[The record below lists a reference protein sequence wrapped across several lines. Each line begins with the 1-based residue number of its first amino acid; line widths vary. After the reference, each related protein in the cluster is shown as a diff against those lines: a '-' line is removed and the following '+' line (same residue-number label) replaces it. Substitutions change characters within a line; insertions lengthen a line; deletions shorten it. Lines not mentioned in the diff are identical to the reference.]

1 MNNSMLKRLLSIF
14 IALLLFFY
22 IGYQIYSANYSTV
35 RTETAL
41 SKTEADTIET
51 TGIAIRKESLIEQPA
66 NGVVAYAIE
75 DGGHIHKGGTV
86 AVTYANEADATA
98 QRRLQE
104 LDSEIE
110 KLQKLNAPGDTYAAN
125 PDSLNKQ
132 INQEL
137 TDLLIAS
144 RQEGLSGL
152 SEYREEFLYLLN
164 EKQIV
169 TEKVTDFNA
178 RISTL
183 QAERQSI
190 ASSHGTQTGSIASP
204 ASGYFISHVDGYEG
218 VFDYDQIEDITPEEI
233 REKMAMQVTP
243 SASIG
248 KVCGDFNWYFVCVVD
263 ADTAL
268 KFQEKANQTS
278 YEARC
283 VTLTFPFASAE
294 PLPAEVV
301 KVNQKDKESEGA
313 VVMRCNNMN
322 ASLARLRN
330 ETVQI
335 EIEEYDGI
343 RVSQKSVHF
352 ETITKETYDKDG
364 NVNGTVTKEVKG
376 VYVMHGS
383 EIQFCQI
390 FPLYSTNSYVI
401 CEVLTTEEENSRSY
415 DPFVQ
420 DDTEGDGTQQEEPV
434 EGLFTDRTVHLYDE
448 VVVEGTD
455 LYDGK
460 VVEGRAGAAL
470 PRSGRKFKAHPGGD
484 RRSGGPLRPQA
495 GGYHPPCGDQD
506 GPGGGH
512 QPWDRAWAGSHRGEP
527 RAGIVRQI
535 RRPGARKNRRAV
547 HRPFADEQGEVSD
560 RKGQH
565 DPVGGQHEAGAG
577 DFPVERPGTSNN
589 GRPGGGQHRPGG
601 EQIGSPAR
609 AIGQPVGGN
618 FQFARAPGARID
630 GDPTG
635 RCR

>member
-460 VVEGRAGAAL
+460 VVE
-470 PRSGRKFKAHPGGD
+470 
-484 RRSGGPLRPQA
+484 
-495 GGYHPPCGDQD
+495 
-506 GPGGGH
+506 
-512 QPWDRAWAGSHRGEP
+512 
-527 RAGIVRQI
+527 
-535 RRPGARKNRRAV
+535 
-547 HRPFADEQGEVSD
+547 
-560 RKGQH
+560 
-565 DPVGGQHEAGAG
+565 
-577 DFPVERPGTSNN
+577 
-589 GRPGGGQHRPGG
+589 
-601 EQIGSPAR
+601 
-609 AIGQPVGGN
+609 
-618 FQFARAPGARID
+618 
-630 GDPTG
+630 
-635 RCR
+635 